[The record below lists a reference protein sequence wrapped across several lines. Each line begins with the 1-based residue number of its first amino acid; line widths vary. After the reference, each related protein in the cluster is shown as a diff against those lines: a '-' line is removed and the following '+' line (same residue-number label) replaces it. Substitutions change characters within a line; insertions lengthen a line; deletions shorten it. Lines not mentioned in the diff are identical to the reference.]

1 MRFKRGLVSLVEMR
15 FWRYLNAV
23 QTRFMT
29 PPKSEPRQTRENEHS
44 AQTGFCIKAVN
55 RMLAGQ
61 IWKQMVVKGLGV
73 GQGQVYQQKAK

>member
-1 MRFKRGLVSLVEMR
+1 
-15 FWRYLNAV
+15 
-23 QTRFMT
+23 
-29 PPKSEPRQTRENEHS
+29 PRQTRENEHS
-44 AQTGFCIKAVN
+44 AKTGFCIKAVN

>member
-1 MRFKRGLVSLVEMR
+1 MRFKRGSVETR
-15 FWRYLNAV
+15 FWRYLSKCGSNAV
-23 QTRFMT
+23 HD

-44 AQTGFCIKAVN
+44 AKTGFCIKAVN